1 MAACYSWI
9 LENLNCL
16 KTKSSTPWLFG
27 HCVDY
32 FIWSEQGRKGNS
44 CCLSHSV
51 VSLSIRLL
59 FSVLLLFSPTPY
71 PQAGLINT
79 QVILLWGVESW
90 WCQWLV
96 TLCIYCNICFYPLID
111 TSRGSVMGYWR
122 FIFVL
127 NQQNIQ
133 FDCKATDVCNLKVT
147 YSLFTTEAVRLVF
160 VMSCDVMSNSK
171 HHNCLAYVLMT
182 MICIF
187 LHLVYKAVSNWT
199 CINTSQRWFM

>member
-1 MAACYSWI
+1 MNSWLADTKSFMPVLNSKVFFAFVWLLVI
-9 LENLNCL
+9 LEFWKTWIVWKQSHPPHGCL
-16 KTKSSTPWLFG
+16 VTVLIILFG
-27 HCVDY
+27 V
-32 FIWSEQGRKGNS
+32 SRAGKES
-44 CCLSHSV
+44 LSHSV

-71 PQAGLINT
+71 PQAGLIDT

-147 YSLFTTEAVRLVF
+147 YSLFTTEAVCLVF
-160 VMSCDVMSNSK
+160 VMSLCPTANITI
-171 HHNCLAYVLMT
+171 A
-182 MICIF
+182 
-187 LHLVYKAVSNWT
+187 
-199 CINTSQRWFM
+199 